1 MCPKLE
7 VTLKSFP
14 KNFSMVLAFA
24 GDSTIT
30 KFFAIFNFVWVTKVC
45 DFFYSIVQV
54 VKFRLPLTRYKPKF
68 QEITGINF
76 NAICQMKKNYTYR
89 NYLVLRF
96 ILIAMVSF
104 LFQGCQSLADVP
116 TFSNNNTINVVVE
129 IPAGTNTKVEY
140 NKELKKLKVDQ
151 QDGKDRI
158 IEYLPY
164 PGNYGF
170 IPSTYSS
177 SETGGDGDPLDA
189 LVISSKLLSG
199 SVVETTPIGV
209 LKLMDNGEKD
219 YKVICIPSEK
229 KLQTVSANTFIEFSE
244 KYPDAL
250 KIIELWFSNYDT
262 TDTVTIEGWGDEK
275 EALAEIKKA
284 VQQ

>member
-1 MCPKLE
+1 MIQFFKLR
-7 VTLKSFP
+7 K
-14 KNFSMVLAFA
+14 
-24 GDSTIT
+24 
-30 KFFAIFNFVWVTKVC
+30 
-45 DFFYSIVQV
+45 
-54 VKFRLPLTRYKPKF
+54 
-68 QEITGINF
+68 
-76 NAICQMKKNYTYR
+76 
-89 NYLVLRF
+89 YLVLRLIF
-96 ILIAMVSF
+96 IGIVFF
-104 LFQGCQSLADVP
+104 LFQNCQSLADVP
-116 TFSNNNTINVVVE
+116 TFSTNNAINVVIE
-129 IPAGTNTKVEY
+129 IPAGTNAKVEY

-170 IPSTYSS
+170 IPSTYSDPS
-177 SETGGDGDPLDA
+177 KGGDGDPLDA
-189 LVISSKLLSG
+189 LVISSSLLSG
-199 SVVETTPIGV
+199 SVVEATPIGV

-229 KLQTVSANTFIEFSE
+229 KLQTISANTFIEFSE

-284 VQQ
+284 LQQ